1 MGLETRVDVLK
12 HHIWDLEAVRD
23 DLQTGPWLPHLRRLL
38 DDPEAPL
45 APEMETA

>member
-1 MGLETRVDVLK
+1 VLN

-23 DLQTGPWLPHLRRLL
+23 YPQTGRWPPQLRRLL

-45 APEMETA
+45 APETETATA